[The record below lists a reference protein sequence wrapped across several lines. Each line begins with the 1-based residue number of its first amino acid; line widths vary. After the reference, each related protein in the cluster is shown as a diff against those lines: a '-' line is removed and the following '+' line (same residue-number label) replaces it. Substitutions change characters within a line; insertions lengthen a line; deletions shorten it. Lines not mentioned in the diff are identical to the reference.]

1 MAYQTGDDLTQIISL
16 LSSLSDQQYR
26 KETREKSNVNDV
38 FQNIGSA
45 MGVVNNVDGL
55 TNLQNSLHNIQDSAN
70 EYGETA
76 IGYGVMNEA
85 LKSKKHKLV
94 YLIVLLTKPMI

>member
-38 FQNIGSA
+38 FQNINNA
-45 MGVVNNVDGL
+45 MKIVNNVEGL
-55 TNLQNSLHNIQDSAN
+55 R
-70 EYGETA
+70 
-76 IGYGVMNEA
+76 
-85 LKSKKHKLV
+85 
-94 YLIVLLTKPMI
+94 